1 MKPAARDIP
10 YLRAAATN
18 PTGRTFI
25 SFTSEVFLK
34 AKQAGWMIP
43 TIYAHV
49 AQITEKGKAA
59 LKAVEEME

>member
-10 YLRAAATN
+10 YLRAAAIN

-34 AKQAGWMIP
+34 AKHAGWMIP
-43 TIYAHV
+43 TMHSHV
-49 AQITEKGKAA
+49 AQITDKGKAA

>member
-1 MKPAARDIP
+1 MKPAARDLP
-10 YLRAAATN
+10 YLRAAAMN

-43 TIYAHV
+43 THYAHV
-49 AQITEKGKAA
+49 AQITDKGRQA
-59 LKAVEEME
+59 LAKLEEME

>member
-49 AQITEKGKAA
+49 AQITDAGRQA
-59 LKAVEEME
+59 LAKLEDGE

>member
-10 YLRAAATN
+10 YLRAAAIN

-34 AKQAGWMIP
+34 AKQAGWM
-43 TIYAHV
+43 TQTHYAHV
-49 AQITEKGKAA
+49 AQITDKGKAA

>member
-18 PTGRTFI
+18 TTGRTFI
-25 SFTSEVFLK
+25 SFTSDVFLK

-49 AQITEKGKAA
+49 AQITDKGRAA